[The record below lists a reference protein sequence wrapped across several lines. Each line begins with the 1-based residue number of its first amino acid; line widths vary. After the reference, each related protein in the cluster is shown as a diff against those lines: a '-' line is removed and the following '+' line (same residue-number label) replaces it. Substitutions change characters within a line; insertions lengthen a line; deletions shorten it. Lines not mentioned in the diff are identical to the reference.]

1 LESHCARA
9 DLRSCELWRTTAISA
24 KKWTTYRTV
33 YGQVSDAQ
41 HYFLGQTALFLKSLS
56 LLLPFWNSDVT
67 AIDPFVGDSTYRGS

>member
-1 LESHCARA
+1 MA
-9 DLRSCELWRTTAISA
+9 DDGHFG
-24 KKWTTYRTV
+24 KKMDHLSDRV
-33 YGQVSDAQ
+33 GASEDAQ